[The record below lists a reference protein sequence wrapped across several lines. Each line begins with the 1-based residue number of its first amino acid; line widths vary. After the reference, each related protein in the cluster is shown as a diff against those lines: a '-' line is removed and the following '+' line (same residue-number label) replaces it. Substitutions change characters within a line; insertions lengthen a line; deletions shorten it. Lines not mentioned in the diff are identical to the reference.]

1 MSYYKDL
8 RSALNSTKMG
18 DKNSKEYDLIMG
30 AKKPLLD
37 ILFYH
42 RDEEDERT
50 ECINARLLSNIGFW
64 GRPELIEKVYHQIC
78 KYKKGIFDGVK
89 TDGYTSKCTMSF
101 RAALYEKCGIF
112 CLIEDDFT
120 YEAYVY
126 CFNDTWG
133 TPWDWTVM
141 KHKFYREYLI
151 KYSKKTGEGFYEKY
165 LHTPEKLIA
174 DLENIPSSYGIDK
187 EKDAIRA
194 SIMEASKYIL
204 R

>member
-1 MSYYKDL
+1 MGYYKDL

-42 RDEEDERT
+42 RDESER
-50 ECINARLLSNIGFW
+50 EYIDSKLLSNIGFW
-64 GRPELIEKVYHQIC
+64 GRPELIEKVYYQIT
-78 KYKKGIFDGVK
+78 KYKKDIFDGVS
-89 TDGYTSKCTMSF
+89 DGYKSKSTITF
-101 RAALYEKCGIF
+101 RSSLYEKCNIF

-120 YEAYVY
+120 YEAYTY
-126 CFNDTWG
+126 NFNDTWG

-151 KYSKKTGEGFYEKY
+151 EYSKKTGEGFYEKY
-165 LHTPEKLIA
+165 LHTPEKLIE
-174 DLENIPSSYGIDK
+174 DLEKVPASYGLDK
-187 EKDAIRA
+187 RVKDDIRA
-194 SIMEASKYIL
+194 SIIEASKYIL